1 MAQECN
7 LLFVKLYVAHANRTI
22 TDRIRDDKLD
32 EISRAKTEMEV
43 LAEVEKGNFPFET
56 RMGWMC
62 MVALTNT
69 FDVFWLGQQDL
80 HHLSIDAIK
89 RLDVI
94 VSLDDDLISPP
105 PPSTSPEPLSPSSSS
120 PSSSTTASG
129 SREPGAMKETSDS
142 ESSPEVVVPSIETV
156 IPEVL
161 PSPPKR
167 RLTRQAPP
175 AKKAPAGVRKRRAP
189 GKEKEKA
196 ASSTEPERPTAGGK
210 TVSFAPDPISD
221 EEVASSVNSLSGN
234 VQTPP
239 EVQTP
244 KKRRTPHVRGR
255 GAKKSTT
262 TRQTRASSR
271 ASASGKAPAALAPG
285 VGKGKWKGKGLLG

>member
-1 MAQECN
+1 MSQECN

-32 EISRAKTEMEV
+32 EISRAKIEMEV
-43 LAEVEKGNFPFET
+43 LEEVEKGKFPFENSN
-56 RMGWMC
+56 G
-62 MVALTNT
+62 L
-69 FDVFWLGQQDL
+69 DV
-80 HHLSIDAIK
+80 HDAIK

-120 PSSSTTASG
+120 PSPSTTASG
-129 SREPGAMKETSDS
+129 SPEPGAVKEPSDS

-175 AKKAPAGVRKRRAP
+175 AKKAPAGVSKRRAP
-189 GKEKEKA
+189 AKEKQIPAATAELEKS

-210 TVSFAPDPISD
+210 TVSFAPDPVSD
-221 EEVASSVNSLSGN
+221 EEVASSVNSLFGN
-234 VQTPP
+234 VETPP

-244 KKRRTPHVRGR
+244 KKRRTPRVRGK
-255 GAKKSTT
+255 GAKQTTT

-271 ASASGKAPAALAPG
+271 ASASGKAPAAPAPG
-285 VGKGKWKGKGLLG
+285 VGKGKEKGKDS